1 MTIEECYQEM
11 EGSYA
16 EVSGRLPSLKLV
28 EKFIARFLDDQSFE
42 TLRQAM
48 NVKNREEAFR
58 AAHTLKGVCANLSFS
73 RLLTSVSQLTEEL
86 RPETDG
92 IPAAAEELMSRV
104 SDDYAMTV
112 SSIRKYLELKEE
124 SIV

>member
-1 MTIEECYQEM
+1 MTIEECYREM

-28 EKFIARFLDDQSFE
+28 EKFIARFLEDQSFE

-48 NVKNREEAFR
+48 KAKNREEAFQ

-86 RPETDG
+86 RPETEG
-92 IPAAAEELMSRV
+92 IPKAAEVLMNQV
-104 SDDYAMTV
+104 SDDYAITV
-112 SSIRKYLELKEE
+112 SSIRKYLGLKEE
-124 SIV
+124 AII